1 MNYNLDLSFI
11 YIYVCLCVTKSLYL
25 SRKQICFG
33 TIKLGENNIVLVL
46 FITIYIIL
54 KISDSDTT
62 RSNLYVKYEANHV
75 V

>member
-11 YIYVCLCVTKSLYL
+11 YIYVTKSLYL

-33 TIKLGENNIVLVL
+33 AIKLGENNIVLVL

-54 KISDSDTT
+54 KISNSDTT
-62 RSNLYVKYEANHV
+62 CSDLYVKYEANYV